1 MKKPALICFKLIL
14 FYSFSFSQNR
24 ITAIYNPASQKNI
37 LWQSISVQD
46 VPGTGKYSFLKF
58 QDAQYDVPNHFF
70 PVYSERIALPA
81 NAVSAEVKISNAV
94 YKPVSDSEKTA
105 INSYDFQQRNF
116 VSGTIIPSVT
126 MGMMKK
132 KQYAYVQ
139 FIPIRKNATGTY
151 EKLVSFSLDVNPV
164 IDRNKSFSKV
174 EKNYAPN
181 SVLAT
186 GDWHKIS
193 VTADGIYKMDYFFL
207 KNLGLDLDSV
217 NTSDFR
223 IDRKSTRLNSSHIP
237 LSRMPSSA

>member
-132 KQYAYVQ
+132 NNMRMCNLFPSGKMQQALM
-139 FIPIRKNATGTY
+139 K
-151 EKLVSFSLDVNPV
+151 SL
-164 IDRNKSFSKV
+164 
-174 EKNYAPN
+174 
-181 SVLAT
+181 
-186 GDWHKIS
+186 
-193 VTADGIYKMDYFFL
+193 FL
-207 KNLGLDLDSV
+207 FHW
-217 NTSDFR
+217 T
-223 IDRKSTRLNSSHIP
+223 
-237 LSRMPSSA
+237 